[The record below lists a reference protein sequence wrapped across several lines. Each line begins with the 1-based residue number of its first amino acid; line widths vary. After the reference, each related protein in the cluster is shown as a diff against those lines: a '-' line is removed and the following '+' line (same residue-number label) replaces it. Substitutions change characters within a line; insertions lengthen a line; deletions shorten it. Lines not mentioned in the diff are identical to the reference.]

1 MPVRGEAG
9 MLGSSGPNA
18 GQATRVC
25 KVSNENYQG
34 NRGRT
39 MGSHVSMLKEQE
51 Q

>member
-25 KVSNENYQG
+25 KVSNEG
-34 NRGRT
+34 IEAELWVL
-39 MGSHVSMLKEQE
+39 MSPC
-51 Q
+51 